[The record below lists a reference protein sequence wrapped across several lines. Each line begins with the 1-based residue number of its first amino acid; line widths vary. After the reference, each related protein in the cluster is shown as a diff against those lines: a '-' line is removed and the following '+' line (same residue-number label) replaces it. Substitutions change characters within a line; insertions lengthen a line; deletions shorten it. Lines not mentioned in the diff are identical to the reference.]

1 MQQVNLYL
9 PEFQPRREPMN
20 ALHMGLILLAVLVVI
35 VVWSL
40 FSGMRTTQLEAS
52 LEAEREQ
59 LRALQNEVQTLTAQM
74 PERRGARVEE
84 QVAELRADVH
94 RREQILNVISR
105 QNLGNAEGFSSQLQ
119 TLARQS
125 LDDLALSHF
134 ALKSG
139 GNYVELA
146 GRVRRPELV
155 PMYLRR
161 LRDEQSFADVR
172 FGVLDVAREPD
183 DQGPGLTF
191 TLKQAERD

>member
-9 PEFQPRREPMN
+9 PEFQPRREPMS
-20 ALHMGLILLAVLVVI
+20 AIHMGLILLAVLVVTI
-35 VVWSL
+35 VWSV
-40 FSGMRTTQLEAS
+40 FSGLRTTQLEAS

-59 LRALQNEVQTLTAQM
+59 LRALQSEVQALTAQL
-74 PERRGARVEE
+74 PARRGASAEE
-84 QVAELRADVH
+84 QVAELRAEVR

-105 QNLGNAEGFSSQLQ
+105 QNLGNAEGFSAQLQ

-125 LDDLALSHF
+125 LEDLALSHF

-146 GRVRRPELV
+146 GRVQRPELV

-161 LRDEQSFADVR
+161 LREDASFADVR

-183 DQGPGLTF
+183 DQGPGLKF
-191 TLKQAERD
+191 SIEQAERD

>member
-9 PEFQPRREPMN
+9 PEFRPRREPMN
-20 ALHMGLILLAVLVVI
+20 AAQMGLVLLAVLVLVI
-35 VVWSL
+35 AWSI
-40 FSGMRTTQLEAS
+40 FSGVRTTQLEAA

-59 LRALQNEVQTLTAQM
+59 LRAVQSEVQTLTAQL
-74 PERRGARVEE
+74 PARRGPNVEE
-84 QVAELRADVH
+84 RVAELRAEVR

-105 QNLGNAEGFSSQLQ
+105 QNLGNAEGFSAQLQ

-125 LDDLALSHF
+125 LEDVALSHF

-146 GRVRRPELV
+146 GRVQRPELV

-161 LRDEQSFADVR
+161 LRKDQSFAEVR

-183 DQGPGLTF
+183 DQGPGLKF
-191 TLKQAERD
+191 SIQQAERD

>member
-20 ALHMGLILLAVLVVI
+20 AVQMGLIVLAVLVVI
-35 VVWSL
+35 IVWSL
-40 FSGMRTTQLEAS
+40 FSGMRTSQLEAS
-52 LEAEREQ
+52 LESDREQ
-59 LRALQNEVQTLTAQM
+59 LRALQSEVQALTAQL
-74 PERRGARVEE
+74 PARRGASVEE
-84 QVAELRADVH
+84 QVAELRAEVR

-105 QNLGNAEGFSSQLQ
+105 QNLGNAEGFSTQLQ

-125 LDDLALSHF
+125 LEDLALSHF

-139 GNYVELA
+139 GGYVELA
-146 GRVRRPELV
+146 GRVQRAELV

-161 LRDEQSFADVR
+161 LREDESFAEVR

-183 DQGPGLTF
+183 DQGPGLKF
-191 TLKQAERD
+191 SIQQAERD